1 MRGTFEDE
9 PAPEI
14 GPGWVRRTK
23 HRPKGQSGKRFDR
36 YFLSPERH
44 GQRRQFRSL
53 VAAQAYHAGKL
64 DELDAVCEA
73 CGSGVDE
80 PGNDILLCDG
90 CNAAHH
96 MACLP
101 VPLKAVPEGEWLCP
115 ACKGGPVGARPPKVR
130 PGTIIVQKAA
140 ASPRAVTAAR
150 HSPGRLDP
158 EFDPAVLRP
167 ELVLPARLRPAC
179 VVLGCPG
186 EGIAQL
192 QEPSSR
198 AEKEQ
203 RGEE

>member
-23 HRPKGQSGKRFDR
+23 QRPKGQSGKRFDR

-96 MACLP
+96 MLNA
-101 VPLKAVPEGEWLCP
+101 
-115 ACKGGPVGARPPKVR
+115 
-130 PGTIIVQKAA
+130 
-140 ASPRAVTAAR
+140 
-150 HSPGRLDP
+150 PGRRR
-158 EFDPAVLRP
+158 PAHSAPR
-167 ELVLPARLRPAC
+167 LPAQGMHLSPKK
-179 VVLGCPG
+179 
-186 EGIAQL
+186 
-192 QEPSSR
+192 R
-198 AEKEQ
+198 A
-203 RGEE
+203 